1 MKRILLL
8 AAGAL
13 GTAGMIATA
22 APASADAPANS
33 GDNPQSQAGK
43 FRDSIDP
50 RKVVNEFLNGNCDAN
65 LKCPEKDPNP
75 GVLNQFDYFR
85 QNLESQS
92 KAFTDSIEPSKQLE
106 KFVKGIPAPPS
117 VGEDKKPS

>member
-13 GTAGMIATA
+13 GTAGMIAMA

-33 GDNPQSQAGK
+33 GDSLQSQAGK

-50 RKVVNEFLNGNCDAN
+50 EKAVNAFLNGNCGAN
-65 LKCPEKDPNP
+65 LDRCPPEDVNP
-75 GVLNQFDYFR
+75 GVLHQFDYFR
-85 QNLESQS
+85 QNLQSQS
-92 KAFTDSIEPSKQLE
+92 KAFTDSVDPSKQLD
-106 KFVKGIPAPPS
+106 KFVRSITAAPSFGPA
-117 VGEDKKPS
+117 KKP